1 VTVCARFVVEPYYV
15 SRPSMPRGRS
25 ASQFDLAQAR
35 PERNRRQG
43 NHRQHPEGVY
53 LICRRQ

>member
-1 VTVCARFVVEPYYV
+1 MSVAVCARFVVEPYYV

-35 PERNRRQG
+35 RERNRRQG
-43 NHRQHPEGVY
+43 NHLSTQKAF
-53 LICRRQ
+53 I